1 MDRRSLS
8 RVLLI
13 SLLALS
19 AEGACP
25 GGISLDI
32 SIENFPAT
40 HRIATDD
47 TAFGASDVTVASDFS
62 VHYDTYFKV
71 VQTLCGAHAPSGC
84 VPRTYVLTL
93 CGATTPTKYTNGTAF
108 PADTTHFTIP
118 VAGVATAGSTPVTF
132 LEMLDLRDSIEL
144 VDPTSVHS
152 PCLQHLEETEQ
163 IDTAKNAW
171 GTTSWADRAAAH
183 EDVQVVFTDSWGT
196 GASDTDKDVV
206 FDATSDPGALARA
219 EWIKFMSV
227 FFNEEEKA
235 NLYFAREKAAF
246 EATAANTARLS
257 AAAGKT
263 CAWVQKFVSWTTGA
277 TEYHVSY
284 SAYKQELCVGAGMT
298 PATDAADLALD
309 APAYKM
315 VFTSL
320 ADFHAKLVTYD
331 VIIDETYQ
339 VDVLVATKDVVLTSL
354 GVDPADTSGAL
365 KEGALL
371 LRTDAHV
378 NDEVTNLTD
387 TNAAAL
393 DWYES
398 AVARPALVVGDL
410 AHRTWPDSIVA
421 PPAGCSRYFR
431 DVLAGEMPTVNGKDQ
446 CDTWLAA
453 ENEQM
458 CLNNPVLVSDAEL
471 EGNVTDAPSSPPPPS
486 PPPSSNTTAVPPPP
500 PTSPPPPKSLV
511 SADYESSAGRLSVL
525 TALVV
530 SLLRAL

>member
-1 MDRRSLS
+1 M
-8 RVLLI
+8 
-13 SLLALS
+13 S
-19 AEGACP
+19 ADP
-25 GGISLDI
+25 GSTG
-32 SIENFPAT
+32 
-40 HRIATDD
+40 
-47 TAFGASDVTVASDFS
+47 S
-62 VHYDTYFKV
+62 VITRF
-71 VQTLCGAHAPSGC
+71 
-84 VPRTYVLTL
+84 LTL
-93 CGATTPTKYTNGTAF
+93 CGATAPTTFTNGTAL
-108 PADTTHFTIP
+108 PEDAKHFTIP
-118 VAGVATAGSTPVTF
+118 VTGIGLPGSTPVTF
-132 LEMLDLRDSIEL
+132 VEMLDLRDAIEL
-144 VDPTSVHS
+144 VNPQYVHS
-152 PCLQHLEETEQ
+152 PCVQKLEETEQ
-163 IDTAKNAW
+163 IDTVD
-171 GTTSWADRAAAH
+171 TDWAARAAAH
-183 EDVQVVFTDSWGT
+183 EDVQVVFTDSWNT
-196 GASDTDKDVV
+196 AQIDKDVV
-206 FDATSDPGALARA
+206 FDASSNPGALARA

-284 SAYKQELCVGAGMT
+284 STYKQELCVGAGMT

-471 EGNVTDAPSSPPPPS
+471 EGNATYAPSSPPPPS
-486 PPPSSNTTAVPPPP
+486 HPPSAQNATAVPPPP
-500 PTSPPPPKSLV
+500 PSPLPPPSPKSFVFL
-511 SADYESSAGRLSVL
+511 ADYESSAGRLSVL